1 MMMNNMTICNY
12 IVGVVGIVLGA
23 LIMSAAAA
31 FPMQFTENGPG
42 PGFWPFSLGCAL
54 AVAAVVLLAFTFMKR
69 ADLSGQKV
77 NLTTTA
83 NKRVYIMMG
92 LVVVFCVLIN
102 LLGFYAAAAV
112 LIVATMKLMDYHNKK
127 GILLTTVL
135 TLAFIYVV
143 FGVLLH
149 TKMPQSI
156 FLS

>member
-1 MMMNNMTICNY
+1 MMNNMTICNY
-12 IVGVVGIVLGA
+12 IVGIVGMVLGG

-31 FPMQFTENGPG
+31 FPQQFTENGPG

-54 AVAAVVLLAFTFMKR
+54 AVAALVLLIFTFTKR
-69 ADLSGQKV
+69 ADLAQQKV
-77 NLTTTA
+77 NLTTAA

-92 LVVVFCVLIN
+92 LVVLFCVFIN
-102 LLGFYAAAAV
+102 LLGFYPAAAL
-112 LIVATMKLMDYHNKK
+112 LIIATMKLMDYHNKK

-135 TLAFIYVV
+135 TLAFIYLV

-149 TKMPQSI
+149 TKMPQSL

>member
-1 MMMNNMTICNY
+1 MMNNMTICNY
-12 IVGVVGIVLGA
+12 IVGVVGMVLGA

-69 ADLSGQKV
+69 ADLAQQKV

-92 LVVVFCVLIN
+92 LVVLFCVFIN
-102 LLGFYAAAAV
+102 LLGFYPAAAL
-112 LIVATMKLMDYHNKK
+112 LIIATMKLMDYHNKK

-135 TLAFIYVV
+135 TLAFIYLV

>member
-1 MMMNNMTICNY
+1 MNNMTICNY
-12 IVGVVGIVLGA
+12 IVGIVGMVLGG

-31 FPMQFTENGPG
+31 FPLQFTENGPG

-54 AVAAVVLLAFTFMKR
+54 AVAALVLLVFTFTKR
-69 ADLSGQKV
+69 ADLAQQKV
-77 NLTTTA
+77 NLTTAA

-92 LVVVFCVLIN
+92 LVVAFCVLIY
-102 LLGFYAAAAV
+102 LLGFYPAAAV

-135 TLAFIYVV
+135 TLAFIYLV

>member
-1 MMMNNMTICNY
+1 MNNMTICNY
-12 IVGVVGIVLGA
+12 IVGIVGMVLGG

-31 FPMQFTENGPG
+31 FPLQFTENGPG

-54 AVAAVVLLAFTFMKR
+54 AVAALVLLVFTFTKR
-69 ADLSGQKV
+69 ADLAQQKV
-77 NLTTTA
+77 NLTTAA

-92 LVVVFCVLIN
+92 LVVLFCVFIN
-102 LLGFYAAAAV
+102 LLGFYPASAL
-112 LIVATMKLMDYHNKK
+112 LIIATMKLMDYHNKK

-135 TLAFIYVV
+135 TLAFIYLV

-149 TKMPQSI
+149 TKMPQSL

>member
-1 MMMNNMTICNY
+1 MMNNMTICND
-12 IVGVVGIVLGA
+12 IVGVVGMVLGA

-54 AVAAVVLLAFTFMKR
+54 AVAALVLLAFTFMKR
-69 ADLSGQKV
+69 ADLAQQKV
-77 NLTTTA
+77 NLTTAA

-92 LVVVFCVLIN
+92 LVVLFCVFIN
-102 LLGFYAAAAV
+102 LLGFYPAAAL
-112 LIVATMKLMDYHNKK
+112 LIIDTMKLMDYHDKK

-135 TLAFIYVV
+135 TIAFIYLV

-149 TKMPQSI
+149 TKMPQSL

>member
-1 MMMNNMTICNY
+1 MMNNMTICNY
-12 IVGVVGIVLGA
+12 IVGIVGMVLGG

-31 FPMQFTENGPG
+31 FHLQFTENGPG

-54 AVAAVVLLAFTFMKR
+54 AVAALVLLVFTFTKR
-69 ADLSGQKV
+69 ADLAQQKV
-77 NLTTTA
+77 NLTTAA

-92 LVVVFCVLIN
+92 LVVLFCVFIN
-102 LLGFYAAAAV
+102 LLGFYPAAAL
-112 LIVATMKLMDYHNKK
+112 LIIATMKLMDYHDKK

-135 TLAFIYVV
+135 TIAFIYLV

-149 TKMPQSI
+149 TKMPQSL

>member
-1 MMMNNMTICNY
+1 MMNNMTICNY
-12 IVGVVGIVLGA
+12 IVGVVGMVLGA

-54 AVAAVVLLAFTFMKR
+54 AVAAGVRLFFTFMKR
-69 ADLSGQKV
+69 ADLAQQKV
-77 NLTTTA
+77 NLTTAA

-92 LVVVFCVLIN
+92 LVVLFCVFIN
-102 LLGFYAAAAV
+102 LLGFYPAAAL
-112 LIVATMKLMDYHNKK
+112 LIIATMKLMDYHNKK

-135 TLAFIYVV
+135 TLAFIYLV

-149 TKMPQSI
+149 TKMPQSL

>member
-1 MMMNNMTICNY
+1 MNNMTICNY
-12 IVGVVGIVLGA
+12 IVGIVGMVLGG

-31 FPMQFTENGPG
+31 FPLQFTENGPG

-54 AVAAVVLLAFTFMKR
+54 AVAALVLLVFTFTKR
-69 ADLSGQKV
+69 ADLAQQKV
-77 NLTTTA
+77 NLTTAA

-92 LVVVFCVLIN
+92 LVVLFCVFIN
-102 LLGFYAAAAV
+102 LLGFYPAAAL
-112 LIVATMKLMDYHNKK
+112 LIIATMKLMDYHNQK

-135 TLAFIYVV
+135 TLAFIYLV

-149 TKMPQSI
+149 TKMPQSL

>member
-1 MMMNNMTICNY
+1 MMNNMTICNY
-12 IVGVVGIVLGA
+12 IVGVVGMVLGA

-54 AVAAVVLLAFTFMKR
+54 AVAALVLLAFTFMKR
-69 ADLSGQKV
+69 ADLAQQKV
-77 NLTTTA
+77 NLITTA

-92 LVVVFCVLIN
+92 LVVLFCVFIN
-102 LLGFYAAAAV
+102 LLGFYPAAAL
-112 LIVATMKLMDYHNKK
+112 LIIATMKLMDYHDKK
-127 GILLTTVL
+127 GIILTTVL
-135 TLAFIYVV
+135 TLAFIYLV

>member
-1 MMMNNMTICNY
+1 MMNNMTICNY

-54 AVAAVVLLAFTFMKR
+54 AVAAVVLLAFTFTKR

-77 NLTTTA
+77 NLNTPA

-102 LLGFYAAAAV
+102 LLGFYPAAAA

-135 TLAFIYVV
+135 TLAFIYLV

-149 TKMPQSI
+149 TQMPQSI

>member
-1 MMMNNMTICNY
+1 MMNNMTICNY
-12 IVGVVGIVLGA
+12 IVGVVGMVLGA

-54 AVAAVVLLAFTFMKR
+54 AVAAVVLLAFTFTKR
-69 ADLSGQKV
+69 SDLSGHKV
-77 NLTTTA
+77 NLNTPA

-92 LVVVFCVLIN
+92 LVVAFCVLIN
-102 LLGFYAAAAV
+102 LLGFYPAAAV

>member
-1 MMMNNMTICNY
+1 MMNNMTICNY
-12 IVGVVGIVLGA
+12 IVGVVGMVLGA

-54 AVAAVVLLAFTFMKR
+54 AVAALVLLAFTFMKR
-69 ADLSGQKV
+69 ADLAQQKV
-77 NLTTTA
+77 NLTTAA

-92 LVVVFCVLIN
+92 LVVLFCVFIN
-102 LLGFYAAAAV
+102 LLGFYPAAAL
-112 LIVATMKLMDYHNKK
+112 LIIATMKLMDYHNKK

-135 TLAFIYVV
+135 TLAFIYLV

-149 TKMPQSI
+149 TKMPQSL

>member
-1 MMMNNMTICNY
+1 MMNNMTICNY
-12 IVGVVGIVLGA
+12 IVGVVGVVLGA
-23 LIMSAAAA
+23 LIMSAAAV
-31 FPMQFTENGPG
+31 FSMQFTENGPG

-54 AVAAVVLLAFTFMKR
+54 AVAAVVLLAFTFTKR

-77 NLTTTA
+77 NLNTPA

-92 LVVVFCVLIN
+92 LVVAFCVLIN
-102 LLGFYAAAAV
+102 LLGFYPAAAV

-135 TLAFIYVV
+135 TLAFIYLV

>member
-1 MMMNNMTICNY
+1 MMNNMTICNY
-12 IVGVVGIVLGA
+12 IVGVVGMVLGA

-54 AVAAVVLLAFTFMKR
+54 AVAAVVLLAFTFTKR

-77 NLTTTA
+77 NLNTPA

-92 LVVVFCVLIN
+92 LVVAFCVLIN
-102 LLGFYAAAAV
+102 LLGFYPAAAV

>member
-1 MMMNNMTICNY
+1 MMNNMTICNY
-12 IVGVVGIVLGA
+12 IVGIVGMVLGG

-31 FPMQFTENGPG
+31 FPLQFTENGPG

-54 AVAAVVLLAFTFMKR
+54 AVAALVLLVFTFTKC
-69 ADLSGQKV
+69 ADLAQQKV
-77 NLTTTA
+77 NLTTAA

-92 LVVVFCVLIN
+92 LVVLFCVFIN
-102 LLGFYAAAAV
+102 LLGFYPAAAL
-112 LIVATMKLMDYHNKK
+112 LIIATMKLMDYHNKK

-135 TLAFIYVV
+135 TLAFIYLV

-149 TKMPQSI
+149 TKMPQSL

>member
-1 MMMNNMTICNY
+1 MMNNMTICNY
-12 IVGVVGIVLGA
+12 IVGVVGMVLGA

-31 FPMQFTENGPG
+31 FAMQFTENGPG

-54 AVAAVVLLAFTFMKR
+54 AVAALVLLAFTFMKR
-69 ADLSGQKV
+69 ADLAQQKV

-92 LVVVFCVLIN
+92 LVVLFCVFIN
-102 LLGFYAAAAV
+102 LLGFYPAAAL
-112 LIVATMKLMDYHNKK
+112 LIIATMKLMDYHDKK
-127 GILLTTVL
+127 GIILTTVL
-135 TLAFIYVV
+135 TLAFIYLV

-149 TKMPQSI
+149 TKMPQSL

>member
-1 MMMNNMTICNY
+1 MNNMTICNY
-12 IVGVVGIVLGA
+12 IVSVVGLALGA
-23 LIMSAAAA
+23 LIMNAAAA

-54 AVAAVVLLAFTFMKR
+54 AVAAVVLLAFTFTKR
-69 ADLSGQKV
+69 ADLSGQRV
-77 NLTTTA
+77 SLNTPA

-92 LVVVFCVLIN
+92 LVVAFCVLIN
-102 LLGFYAAAAV
+102 LLGFYPAAAA

-127 GILLTTVL
+127 GILLTTAL
-135 TLAFIYVV
+135 TLAFIYLV

-149 TKMPQSI
+149 TQMPQSI

>member
-1 MMMNNMTICNY
+1 MMNNMTICNY
-12 IVGVVGIVLGA
+12 IVGIVGMVLGG

-31 FPMQFTENGPG
+31 FPLQFTENGPG

-54 AVAAVVLLAFTFMKR
+54 AVAALVLLVFTFTKR
-69 ADLSGQKV
+69 ADLAQQKV
-77 NLTTTA
+77 TLPTAA

-92 LVVVFCVLIN
+92 LVVLFCVFIN
-102 LLGFYAAAAV
+102 LLGFYPAAAL
-112 LIVATMKLMDYHNKK
+112 LIIATMKLMDYHNKK

-135 TLAFIYVV
+135 TLAFIYLV

-149 TKMPQSI
+149 TKMPQSL

>member
-1 MMMNNMTICNY
+1 MNNMTICNY
-12 IVGVVGIVLGA
+12 IVGIVGMVLGG

-31 FPMQFTENGPG
+31 FPLQFTENGPG

-54 AVAAVVLLAFTFMKR
+54 AVAALVLLVFTFTKC
-69 ADLSGQKV
+69 ADLAQQKV
-77 NLTTTA
+77 NLTTAA

-92 LVVVFCVLIN
+92 LVVLFCVFIN
-102 LLGFYAAAAV
+102 LLGFYPAAAL
-112 LIVATMKLMDYHNKK
+112 LIIATMKLMDYHNKK

-135 TLAFIYVV
+135 TLAFIYLV

-149 TKMPQSI
+149 TKMPQSL

>member
-1 MMMNNMTICNY
+1 MINNMTICNY
-12 IVGVVGIVLGA
+12 IVGIVGMVLGG

-54 AVAAVVLLAFTFMKR
+54 AVAALVLLVFTFTKR
-69 ADLSGQKV
+69 ADLAQQKV
-77 NLTTTA
+77 NLTTAA

-92 LVVVFCVLIN
+92 LVVLFCVFIN
-102 LLGFYAAAAV
+102 LLGFYPAAAL
-112 LIVATMKLMDYHNKK
+112 LIIATMKLMDYHNKK

-135 TLAFIYVV
+135 TLAFIYLV

-149 TKMPQSI
+149 TKMPQSL

>member
-1 MMMNNMTICNY
+1 MMNNMTICNY
-12 IVGVVGIVLGA
+12 IVGVVGMVLGA

-54 AVAAVVLLAFTFMKR
+54 AVAALVLLAFTFMKR
-69 ADLSGQKV
+69 ADLAQQKV

-92 LVVVFCVLIN
+92 LVVLFCVFIN
-102 LLGFYAAAAV
+102 LLGFYPAAAL
-112 LIVATMKLMDYHNKK
+112 LIIATMKLMDYHDKK
-127 GILLTTVL
+127 GIILTTVL
-135 TLAFIYVV
+135 TLAFIYLV

-149 TKMPQSI
+149 TKMPRSI

>member
-1 MMMNNMTICNY
+1 MMNNMTICNY
-12 IVGVVGIVLGA
+12 IVGIVGMVLGG

-31 FPMQFTENGPG
+31 FPLQFTENGPG

-54 AVAAVVLLAFTFMKR
+54 AVAALVLLVFTFTKR
-69 ADLSGQKV
+69 ADLAQQKV
-77 NLTTTA
+77 NLTTAA

-92 LVVVFCVLIN
+92 LVVLFCVFIN
-102 LLGFYAAAAV
+102 LLGFYPAAAL
-112 LIVATMKLMDYHNKK
+112 LIIATMKLRDYHNKK

-135 TLAFIYVV
+135 TLAFIYLV

-149 TKMPQSI
+149 TKMPQSL

>member
-1 MMMNNMTICNY
+1 MMNNMTICNY
-12 IVGVVGIVLGA
+12 IVGVVGMVLGA

-54 AVAAVVLLAFTFMKR
+54 AVAAVVLLAFTFTKR

-77 NLTTTA
+77 NLNTPA

-92 LVVVFCVLIN
+92 LVVAFCVLIN
-102 LLGFYAAAAV
+102 LLGFYPAAAV
-112 LIVATMKLMDYHNKK
+112 LIVGTMKLMDYHNKK

>member
-1 MMMNNMTICNY
+1 MMNNMTICNY
-12 IVGVVGIVLGA
+12 IVGVVGMVLGG
-23 LIMSAAAA
+23 LIMSASAA

-54 AVAAVVLLAFTFMKR
+54 AVAALVLLVFTFMKR
-69 ADLSGQKV
+69 ADLAQQKV
-77 NLTTTA
+77 NLTTAA

-92 LVVVFCVLIN
+92 LVVLFCVFIN
-102 LLGFYAAAAV
+102 LLGFYPAAAL
-112 LIVATMKLMDYHNKK
+112 LIIATMKLMDYHNKK
-127 GILLTTVL
+127 GILMTMVL
-135 TLAFIYVV
+135 TLAFIYLV

>member
-1 MMMNNMTICNY
+1 MNNMTICNY
-12 IVGVVGIVLGA
+12 IVSVVGLALGT
-23 LIMSAAAA
+23 LIMHAAAA

-54 AVAAVVLLAFTFMKR
+54 AVAAVVLLAFTFTKR
-69 ADLSGQKV
+69 ADLSGQRV
-77 NLTTTA
+77 SLNTPA

-92 LVVVFCVLIN
+92 LVVAFCVLIN
-102 LLGFYAAAAV
+102 LLGFYPAAAA

-135 TLAFIYVV
+135 TLAFIYLV

-149 TKMPQSI
+149 TQMPQSI